1 MEAQVFDVS
10 DIDLA
15 LHVAALRRAFQTS
28 TWADEIGASMTEEF
42 YRWKYNTP
50 AGTAKIAC
58 VVSSGAPVSGV
69 SAFPLFFGGRGLE
82 PEIGWQIGDIMTI
95 PEMRGRGLYTRCLAA
110 LVEALD
116 DQLLICFPN
125 ERSRRPI
132 ERSGFLR
139 VADVDTYVHPLLG
152 FCEAKGIQLLNLDRL
167 DWPLEGLNGQSRL
180 GVFKDHSYFSW
191 RYLHRPNGIYQAVG
205 GPEGV
210 AVVRSFEVFG
220 KSVAVIMEFHP
231 TSLEGVRPLLAAVHR
246 WAAMNQMRAA
256 FLMTNWFPARPLKF
270 SYWWIPPQLLPKRQ
284 SLYVRYPRG
293 KALDCSWSVQIG
305 DWDGL

>member
-1 MEAQVFDVS
+1 MEAQVVDVS
-10 DIDLA
+10 DIDFA

-28 TWADEIGASMTEEF
+28 AWADEIGASMTEEF

-58 VVSSGAPVSGV
+58 VVSNGVPISAV
-69 SAFPLFFGGRGLE
+69 SAFPVFFGGRGLK

-95 PEMRGRGLYTRCLAA
+95 PEMRGRGLYNRCLAA

-132 ERSGFLR
+132 ERSGFFR
-139 VADVDTYVHPLLG
+139 VADVDTYVHPIFGSRKERG
-152 FCEAKGIQLLNLDRL
+152 FQPLNLERL
-167 DWPLEGLNGQSRL
+167 DWPLEDLNRRSRL

-191 RYLHRPNGIYQAVG
+191 RYLHHPNGIYQAVG

-293 KALDCSWSVQIG
+293 EALDCSWSVQIG